1 MLFLIPD
8 ELASD
13 GIDLQTGVACL
24 DCARTVVI
32 SLCRRFD
39 ALRRLGQGRT
49 QAVPRS
55 ATQPMRQTGSLC
67 SSAHADLD

>member
-13 GIDLQTGVACL
+13 GIDVQTSVACL
-24 DCARTVVI
+24 DCASALVI
-32 SLCRRFD
+32 SMWRGFD

-49 QAVPRS
+49 QAVPHS
-55 ATQPMRQTGSLC
+55 ATQPMKRQTGSLC
-67 SSAHADLD
+67 S